1 MPPRRPFS
9 RIDTLD
15 LKSLIVKRIGLQKAE
30 KYFFNLKR
38 FLNLKLSKLEFN
50 KFCYGIL
57 GRENIRL
64 HNLLIR
70 SLLNNACFS
79 HGPPNRQAATGHS
92 QNTKTS
98 NGKFGDIF
106 QLSPQKG
113 RSITSRD
120 RRLHDRPSPLGPHG
134 KMICGHVTEVTN
146 SCDVQRSRD
155 RQSAP
160 ELISIGS
167 KALLE
172 VASVE
177 DGEEVEQVRASP
189 SVQSRSPIRAPLG
202 IGRNDRGHSY
212 RDSHSSFASVQRS
225 AKFEVPEY
233 CRNSYV
239 LPDLVSLQK
248 TSGTKSW
255 KLKVLVCQLIMLI
268 C

>member
-1 MPPRRPFS
+1 
-9 RIDTLD
+9 
-15 LKSLIVKRIGLQKAE
+15 
-30 KYFFNLKR
+30 
-38 FLNLKLSKLEFN
+38 
-50 KFCYGIL
+50 
-57 GRENIRL
+57 
-64 HNLLIR
+64 
-70 SLLNNACFS
+70 
-79 HGPPNRQAATGHS
+79 
-92 QNTKTS
+92 
-98 NGKFGDIF
+98 
-106 QLSPQKG
+106 
-113 RSITSRD
+113 
-120 RRLHDRPSPLGPHG
+120 
-134 KMICGHVTEVTN
+134 MICGHVTEVTN

-233 CRNSYV
+233 CQNSYV

-248 TSGTKSW
+248 RLERKLETQGLSLSVDYVNLLGNALDAQLKRIIKPCLELAKSRCDLSRKSGNFGHGMNGSWNEEDMQKSSFCHAAS
-255 KLKVLVCQLIMLI
+255 LTDFKVAMQSNPYLLGVDWPVQLEKI
-268 C
+268 CTYVSME